1 MLVNRLV
8 NNKSRFNQKTETI
21 YASLIR
27 KLYQKN
33 VYRDKI
39 VYDEEANNLYLE
51 KIVYDEEANNF
62 YNIIEPHYKCYDKD
76 YNNDYKKK
84 QEKQHNSSFCK
95 LCKGTGWISWTTRN
109 NQLLRYTQCHQ
120 CQ

>member
-1 MLVNRLV
+1 MLIPLGWGNVV
-8 NNKSRFNQKTETI
+8 QIAPKDKTPN
-21 YASLIR
+21 A
-27 KLYQKN
+27 
-33 VYRDKI
+33 
-39 VYDEEANNLYLE
+39 

-76 YNNDYKKK
+76 YEKENP
-84 QEKQHNSSFCK
+84 KQHNSRFCK
-95 LCKGTGWISWTTRN
+95 LCKGTGWISWTARN

>member
-1 MLVNRLV
+1 MLLNMLVNK
-8 NNKSRFNQKTETI
+8 KSRLTQKINTI
-21 YASLIR
+21 YAILTR

-33 VYRDKI
+33 LYR
-39 VYDEEANNLYLE
+39 E

-76 YNNDYKKK
+76 YEKENP
-84 QEKQHNSSFCK
+84 KQHNSRFCK
-95 LCKGTGWISWTTRN
+95 LCKGTGWISWTARN